1 VYTAE
6 SILGHPYP
14 AFLPAELGGV
24 AYRPAAGIE
33 RLPWNLLKTD
43 RLTQFT

>member
-1 VYTAE
+1 MYIAQ
-6 SILGHPYP
+6 SILGHPDP
-14 AFLPAELGGV
+14 PVLPAELGGV

-33 RLPWNLLKTD
+33 RLPWNILKTD